1 MFNYILT
8 HTSLQQK
15 HAVIPLLFL
24 LQILASMA
32 MDIHLPVAPRI
43 VSDLGT
49 TEFMVQLLVIMSVVL
64 TTMTPLFWGYL
75 SDCYGRR
82 QVFFPACLFLV
93 TGQFLC
99 AVAPTIEFLLMS
111 RFIQYL
117 GAGAMFSVNMAI
129 ICDQYAGRERAQMLA
144 LLEMTIPIAL
154 IIAPIFGSFFASAV
168 HWRFS
173 FLFLAVCQLFTLL
186 SLVKRLPETLV
197 EKKQFHFKQIYT
209 VSFRL
214 LQNRKFTHYAVFL
227 AFVNAPYMIFIT
239 HSSFFYINHFRYSAS
254 SYAFIHSMLVFIYLL
269 GIVIYRKLMTN
280 QTLTGALNQNM
291 WGLVLFFMLN
301 AAITLGI
308 LPFNVGW
315 VTVSMAIS
323 CLVSGPIIASCNSL
337 AISEHNDY
345 LGTCSALVE
354 LFVGAVAGVSMFLS
368 SCFVQTYG
376 NKSVYGFMSLTALI
390 SVLLW
395 IRTPSDFRKIEGS
408 QNR

>member
-8 HTSLQQK
+8 SSSLQQK
-15 HAVIPLLFL
+15 QAVIPLLFL

-32 MDIHLPVAPRI
+32 MDIHLPMAPHI
-43 VSDLGT
+43 VTELKT

-93 TGQFLC
+93 VGQLLC
-99 AVAPTIEFLLMS
+99 AIAPSIEFLLVS

-129 ICDQYAGRERAQMLA
+129 ICDQYTGRERAQMLA

-154 IIAPIFGSFFASAV
+154 IIAPIFGSFFASAI

-173 FLFLAVCQLFTLL
+173 FLFLGICQLFTLFFL
-186 SLVKRLPETLV
+186 IKRLPETLSH
-197 EKKQFHFKQIYT
+197 KKQFRLKQVYT
-209 VSFRL
+209 VVLRI
-214 LQNRKFTHYAVFL
+214 LQNRKFTHYSIFL

-239 HSSFFYINHFRYSAS
+239 HSSFFYINRFNYGPS
-254 SYAFIHSMLVFIYLL
+254 SYAFVHSMLVFTYLL
-269 GIVIYRKLMTN
+269 GIVVYRKLMSH
-280 QTLTGALNQNM
+280 QTLTGTLNQNM
-291 WGLVLFFMLN
+291 WGLVVFFIINTCM
-301 AAITLGI
+301 AIGI

-315 VTVSMAIS
+315 VTAAMAIS
-323 CLVSGPIIASCNSL
+323 CIVSGPIIASCNSL
-337 AISEHNDY
+337 AISEHDDY

-354 LFVGAVAGVSMFLS
+354 LFVGLAAGMAMFLS
-368 SCFVQTYG
+368 SFFMQTYG
-376 NKSVYGFMSLTALI
+376 YKAVYVLMSLTAFASL
-390 SVLLW
+390 VMW
-395 IRTPSDFRKIEGS
+395 IRMPKS
-408 QNR
+408 QKEPKLAV